1 MNRQTLIAV
10 GVVAFLTGMYIFW
23 PSAPTP
29 KAVMIPTARVL
40 AGQPAVTYTTADC
53 DTPARYAAM
62 RSGVACL
69 IPLPPER
76 PAVPVRKP
84 TPTKKVAP
92 VKVAPVAA
100 PAPVQVAPP
109 VTDYYQGPGAAN
121 FE

>member
-1 MNRQTLIAV
+1 MNKLLAV
-10 GVVAFLTGMYIFW
+10 LGATAFLTGMYAFW
-23 PSAPTP
+23 PSEPSP
-29 KAVMIPTARVL
+29 KAVMIPSAKVL

-53 DTPARYAAM
+53 DTAARYAAM
-62 RSGVACL
+62 RSGVACST
-69 IPLPPER
+69 PLPPER

-100 PAPVQVAPP
+100 PAPVPVAPP